1 MRGFGRVALDLVEIR
16 KAYRNGVKTTIVH
29 PNAINTGMFD
39 GIKLRL
45 QWLVPMLEPRDVAE
59 AVIDAALAGKV
70 HMMDR
75 SRCVRPGGERES
87 SLERCIDCTWRSLCS
102 SRRVWFCHGSSHAR
116 LRSYASCRTCYGT
129 APWISSEPA
138 REWSPLS
145 DDRTRS
151 VRATRK
157 PCIPQCVALCKPLL
171 SRSVFDY
178 WSLLTT
184 YR

>member
-75 SRCVRPGGERES
+75 SRCVRPDGERERERG
-87 SLERCIDCTWRSLCS
+87 SLERCIDCTWRSLVFEQES
-102 SRRVWFCHGSSHAR
+102 VVLPWIVAR
-116 LRSYASCRTCYGT
+116 T
-129 APWISSEPA
+129 APFVRIMPNMLRDSAMDLFGASTGMESFVGRSHEIST
-138 REWSPLS
+138 S
-145 DDRTRS
+145 D
-151 VRATRK
+151 A
-157 PCIPQCVALCKPLL
+157 
-171 SRSVFDY
+171 
-178 WSLLTT
+178 
-184 YR
+184 

>member
-70 HMMDR
+70 H
-75 SRCVRPGGERES
+75 V
-87 SLERCIDCTWRSLCS
+87 L
-102 SRRVWFCHGSSHAR
+102 
-116 LRSYASCRTCYGT
+116 
-129 APWISSEPA
+129 
-138 REWSPLS
+138 
-145 DDRTRS
+145 
-151 VRATRK
+151 
-157 PCIPQCVALCKPLL
+157 
-171 SRSVFDY
+171 
-178 WSLLTT
+178 
-184 YR
+184 